1 MIFLSRV
8 QLILKLLIRM
18 CRVFLNVLSLIL
30 KKPLIFLIKDNTKEL
45 MLNRNAMII
54 LQDLIL
60 SSKL

>member
-30 KKPLIFLIKDNTKEL
+30 KKPLGLTCLNVFYALATKHDDL
-45 MLNRNAMII
+45 HARNHW
-54 LQDLIL
+54 
-60 SSKL
+60 